1 MANEILL
8 TPAQMRERAMKI
20 RSYKEEQE
28 EVMSRLTNL
37 VNSLSTVWRGE
48 SQDAFVARYLGM
60 KSTFQNFS
68 NSIEDYAKLIET
80 TASDMEQTDNSLAS
94 RIRNV

>member
-8 TPAQMRERAMKI
+8 TPDQMRDRANKI
-20 RSYKEEQE
+20 RAYKEEQA
-28 EVMSRLTNL
+28 EVISRLTNL

-48 SQDAFVARYLGM
+48 SQDAFVAKYLGM

-68 NSIEDYAKLIET
+68 ASMEEYANLIET
-80 TASDMEQTDNSLAS
+80 TARDMEQTDNSLAS
-94 RIRNV
+94 RIRDV

>member
-20 RSYKEEQE
+20 RNYKEEQE

-48 SQDAFVARYLGM
+48 SQDAFVAQYLGM
-60 KSTFQNFS
+60 RSTFQNFA
-68 NSIEDYAKLIET
+68 NSMEEYAKLIET
-80 TASDMEQTDNSLAS
+80 TASNMEQTDNSLAG

>member
-1 MANEILL
+1 MASEILL
-8 TPAQMRERAMKI
+8 TPDQMRERAGKI
-20 RSYKEEQE
+20 RAYKQEQE
-28 EVMSRLTNL
+28 EVISRLTNL

-48 SQDAFVARYLGM
+48 SQDAFVAKYLGM

-68 NSIEDYAKLIET
+68 ASIEEYAALMEAAAK
-80 TASDMEQTDNSLAS
+80 DMEQTDNSLAS